1 MNKKILVIGGTGFI
15 GFNLLKKLLLLK
27 YDLSSVSTKLPLK
40 EKKLKGVNYICLD
53 ISKKKN
59 FIRLNKFKFDIVI
72 NLGGYIDHSK
82 EKKTFKSH
90 FEGTKN
96 LVDYF
101 RYKDL
106 KLFIQIGSSLEYGG
120 VASPQKEHSK
130 CKPKGNYGLAK
141 YKASKYLITSK
152 GLRFSFLILRLYQ
165 IYGPHQD
172 TSRLIPHTITS
183 CINKKNFNCTN
194 GKQLRDFL
202 FVDDLVNL
210 FIKILISKKLTSD
223 IYNVG
228 SGKPVSVK
236 YVIKKIH
243 QKIKNG
249 HPLFGKIKMRKD
261 EINKLYPDINKI
273 KSKFKWKPNTSIE
286 KGLAKT
292 IRYYENK

>member
-15 GFNLLKKLLLLK
+15 GFNLLKKLNSLK
-27 YDLSSVSTKLPLK
+27 YDLSSISTKLPLK
-40 EKKLKGVNYICLD
+40 EKKIKGVNYIYLD
-53 ISKKKN
+53 IGERKD
-59 FIRLNKFKFDIVI
+59 FIKLNKFKFDIVI

-82 EKKTFKSH
+82 VKKTFKSH

-101 RYKDL
+101 NGKDL
-106 KLFIQIGSSLEYGG
+106 ELFIQIGSSLEYGDIT
-120 VASPQKEHSK
+120 SPQKEYSK

-152 GLRFSFLILRLYQ
+152 DLKFCFLILRLYQ
-165 IYGPHQD
+165 IYGPYQD
-172 TSRLIPHTITS
+172 TSRLIPHAITS

-202 FVDDLVNL
+202 FVDDIVSL
-210 FIKILISKKLTSD
+210 FIKILKSKKLISD
-223 IYNVG
+223 MYNVG

-236 YVIKKIH
+236 YIIKKI
-243 QKIKNG
+243 QRKIKKG
-249 HPLFGKIKMRKD
+249 QPLFGKIKMRKD
-261 EINKLYPDINKI
+261 EIDKLYPDIKKI
-273 KSKFKWKPNTSIE
+273 KSQFNWRPKTTID

-292 IRYYENK
+292 IKYYEKK